1 MVQSDYAITSLIGRG
16 LYTANGISIGIVEDI
31 VLDFDH
37 GFAKKL
43 AVTDIN
49 PELFI
54 SEMDVDQGILIPY
67 RWIGVVD
74 DIIITS
80 NCIGEQKLKQL

>member
-1 MVQSDYAITSLIGRG
+1 MVQSDYAITSLIGRE
-16 LYTANGISIGIVEDI
+16 LYTANGISIGIVEDV
-31 VLDFDH
+31 VLDFDY

-43 AVTDIN
+43 AVTEIN
-49 PELFI
+49 PELFT
-54 SEMDVDQGILIPY
+54 SEMDIDRGILIPY

-80 NCIGEQKLKQL
+80 NCIGEKKLEQL